1 MSHLRSTDRGGRR
14 SSKSVN
20 EFRLEVGVEENYP
33 LANRE
38 PSHIRNMDVVT
49 NGAGDRRMSRRP
61 IQVTSDSDTQKAM
74 RGRGERRKNRGASHK
89 DRNTICWRRADD

>member
-1 MSHLRSTDRGGRR
+1 M
-14 SSKSVN
+14 N

-38 PSHIRNMDVVT
+38 PSLIRYMNIVT

-61 IQVTSDSDTQKAM
+61 IQVTSDSDAQKAM
-74 RGRGERRKNRGASHK
+74 RGRGERRKNR
-89 DRNTICWRRADD
+89 